1 MNPRTL
7 FIQEKE
13 TYVMYCRPMHL
24 KRQKFIQKLQSADR
38 LSIEAQ
44 AKESRRLY
52 LSQRKVVLEAL
63 VAKRKL
69 KK

>member
-1 MNPRTL
+1 MD
-7 FIQEKE
+7 
-13 TYVMYCRPMHL
+13 VMYCMHL

-38 LSIEAQ
+38 LPIEAQ
-44 AKESRRLY
+44 AKESRRIY
-52 LSQRKVVLEAL
+52 LSQRKAVLEAL

>member
-1 MNPRTL
+1 
-7 FIQEKE
+7 
-13 TYVMYCRPMHL
+13 MYCMHL
-24 KRQKFIQKLQSADR
+24 KRQKCIQKLQSADR

-44 AKESRRLY
+44 AKESRRIY
-52 LSQRKVVLEAL
+52 LSQRKFVLEATAL